1 MTRSIMVGEVRT
13 GRRITQIPVADAS
26 WSMVHR
32 GVGEVSVDIPLGA
45 SDFARFERQII
56 EGLWPSPI
64 LYPSPGLYPTHNSGV
79 WRAGD
84 GLRAEFLAALTPGR
98 CFLAALEGD
107 TVLEAG
113 PIWAHDYDHG
123 SSMLK
128 VKAAGLRSLFDHR
141 VVMGVVA
148 SGAAAAE
155 WSGTYSALSLATIA
169 KRLIELAMSHTG
181 GELPIVLPDDE
192 TAAADADHT
201 RTYYGYDLGRLG
213 DRIDA
218 LMGVIDGPDI
228 ALQPRL
234 TADRMGIEWVMRAGT
249 EAEPLLSQAGGDHVF
264 DSRVPRGG
272 VGGISVS
279 RDASGLAS
287 RAWESGE
294 GMERSRVIEF
304 AADTSPLDNGFPLL
318 ESVGSH
324 STVSERSTLQAWA
337 SSDLRSSL
345 RPWMSWSFTAQTNH
359 PGTPKLGAY
368 RPGDWC
374 KVWVSAG
381 HNYLSLLLPE
391 GYHRA
396 RVMQVTGDMSDT
408 VKITLAP
415 QREIR

>member
-1 MTRSIMVGEVRT
+1 MVGEVRT

-45 SDFARFERQII
+45 SDFARLER
-56 EGLWPSPI
+56 ELRGM
-64 LYPSPGLYPTHNSGV
+64 YPSESLFLPFYPTPEVGV
-79 WRAGD
+79 WRPGQ
-84 GLRAEFLAALTPGR
+84 GLRAEFLAALDPGR
-98 CFLAALEGD
+98 CFLAVLEGD

-113 PIWAHDYDHG
+113 PIWAHAWDDAKG
-123 SSMLK
+123 MLTL
-128 VKAAGLRSLFDHR
+128 KAAGLRSLFDHR

-148 SGAAAAE
+148 SGTAAAA
-155 WSGTYSALSLATIA
+155 WSETYSGLSLATIA

-213 DRIDA
+213 DRLDA

-228 ALQPRL
+228 ALVPRL
-234 TADRMGIEWVMRAGT
+234 TADRMGVEWVMRAGT
-249 EAEPLLSQAGGDHVF
+249 EAQPLLSQAGADHVF

-279 RDASGLAS
+279 REASGLAS
-287 RAWESGE
+287 RAWVSGE

-304 AADTSPLDNGFPLL
+304 AADAAPLDNGFPLL

-324 STVSERSTLQAWA
+324 STVKERSTLQAWA

-345 RPWMSWSFTAQTNH
+345 RPWMSWKFTAQANH
-359 PGTPKLGAY
+359 PGTPKLGTV

-374 KVWVSAG
+374 KVWIPAG

-391 GYHRA
+391 GFHRA
-396 RVMQVTGDMSDT
+396 RVIQVSGDLSET
-408 VKITLAP
+408 VNMTLAP
-415 QREIR
+415 TREIR